1 MENKRKRYQCESSKQ
16 EVDEVEKEN
25 RPEKKRSEIKFF
37 KYSENDLLRAVHSI
51 KSGEISLNYASKLY
65 GIPKSTLSNKMN
77 KKVPMERKMGPTTV
91 LSKEEEKELV
101 IWILNKA
108 KLGFL
113 LSGEDVKDSI
123 QNVLK
128 QCLRPNPFK
137 DDRPEKKWLALFLSR
152 HPDVVKRNAEAC
164 AEGDDKNL
172 FLFWKNC
179 FSQTDAIKH
188 PEKIPPS
195 SADNTKESTFNNTLG
210 IETSNADQF
219 LSFGLESLGLDPSE
233 FLPDNMSINCE
244 DKNAA
249 IDTDLTLN
257 ANMIP
262 ALEGTSLES
271 NCESVSRSW
280 TPSKKAS
287 TSKLGLDPSEIFPH
301 NVTLICV
308 DKNAA
313 IDTDLSL
320 NSNRIPALEGT
331 SLKSNCESVSRS

>member
-1 MENKRKRYQCESSKQ
+1 
-16 EVDEVEKEN
+16 
-25 RPEKKRSEIKFF
+25 
-37 KYSENDLLRAVHSI
+37 
-51 KSGEISLNYASKLY
+51 
-65 GIPKSTLSNKMN
+65 MN

-91 LSKEEEKELV
+91 LSKEEGKELV

-108 KLGFL
+108 KLGFP

-128 QCLRPNPFK
+128 
-137 DDRPEKKWLALFLSR
+137 A
-152 HPDVVKRNAEAC
+152 
-164 AEGDDKNL
+164 
-172 FLFWKNC
+172 
-179 FSQTDAIKH
+179 TDAIKH

-219 LSFGLESLGLDPSE
+219 LSFDLESLGLDPSE

-320 NSNRIPALEGT
+320 NSNMIPALEGT
-331 SLKSNCESVSRS
+331 SLKSNCESVSRSWKSPIKASTSKPTVENCWKKQLALPEIGKKSLNIRKKNKKVPYCIPKAEWREIQEKKENDKEQ